1 MKFEIM
7 FRSSF
12 QEERVAKDS
21 KLQAVFSKLSGVL
34 PRAEDFQGNTIPK
47 IMSSDIIESVLAD
60 SPVPVPTNTWP
71 TNDPFCFPHHH
82 QPASSSPPSHYT
94 DDTPGNED
102 VVSDVATLTRRLE
115 QELRAA
121 KRTHLSCG
129 EVLLPCGLLQR
140 VARDIATM
148 AESEPCGLRGCHL
161 YVLFEPHGTLPS
173 TRIGKIECDPGTAC
187 TFELYLTLKQSSNGW
202 NFLPQFIRNLTRGGT
217 VVLSP
222 AYTLSKKKLYRSYV
236 EQLHPEK

>member
-1 MKFEIM
+1 M

-12 QEERVAKDS
+12 QEERVVAKDS

-60 SPVPVPTNTWP
+60 SPVPVSTNNWP
-71 TNDPFCFPHHH
+71 NDPYCHPHHRNN
-82 QPASSSPPSHYT
+82 QSNTPPSPT
-94 DDTPGNED
+94 TLPEDVSDD
-102 VVSDVATLTRRLE
+102 VVSNATTLTRRLE

-129 EVLLPCGLLQR
+129 EVLLPCSLLQR
-140 VARDIATM
+140 VARDIASM
-148 AESEPCGLRGCHL
+148 AESEPYGLRGCHL
-161 YVLFEPHGTLPS
+161 YIIFEPQGGLPS
-173 TRIGKIECDPGTAC
+173 CRIGKIECDPSTAC

-202 NFLPQFIRNLTRGGT
+202 NFLPHFLRNLTRGGT

-222 AYTLSKKKLYRSYV
+222 AYTLSKKKLYRSNV
-236 EQLHPEK
+236 EQTSPIVEK